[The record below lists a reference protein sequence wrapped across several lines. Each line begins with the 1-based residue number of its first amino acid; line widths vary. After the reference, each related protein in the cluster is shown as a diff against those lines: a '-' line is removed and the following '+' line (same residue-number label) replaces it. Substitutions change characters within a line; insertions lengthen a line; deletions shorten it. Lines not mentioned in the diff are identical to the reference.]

1 MKRISLYIYLSI
13 SLVLSTNCNVNLKAE
28 TEIYFRLNQVG
39 FLTDENKTAIILS
52 NTNLDGLKVEVK
64 NILTNQTAY
73 SQVLKNNLGPYGN
86 FKFTYSFDFTTVAQT
101 GEFFLEAANCQSLPF
116 AISNNVNK
124 GIAELLLDFF
134 KIQRCGYTNPELH
147 NVCHIADA
155 TSIVDGKRTL
165 QQSVDLTGGWHD
177 AGDYVKFLNTT
188 AYSTYILLFAY
199 EFNPQKF
206 GFDRD
211 RNGSPDILEEAK
223 IGLDWMI
230 RAAYKSDKF
239 ITQVQDLRDHDV
251 GWRLPEDDPLAFDRP
266 GFVGIGKNLIGIYS
280 ATMAIASRI
289 WRDKFQ
295 YNEFADKCLGL
306 AEKYYSIRNRVP
318 AVDSSGTGMYL
329 DNSFEGKMALGAV
342 ELYITNKKQN
352 YLNDA
357 KLYADSAGSD
367 FWWSWGNI
375 NSIAHYRLAM
385 FDTKYKDFIKNSLEH
400 FSKNMQNNLFGLG
413 TTLSWGTNHTLLG
426 ITILNILWS
435 RLSND
440 KSYNSLAT
448 VQKDFILG
456 RNPWGIS
463 FIFNVGK
470 NFTKNFHHQ
479 VSFIKGKLNGGFAA
493 GPATKE
499 FLKNYNITYE
509 NPDKYAKFQTN
520 DMFYR
525 DDRVDYITNEPTI
538 AANATAIFVFG
549 NLVNR

>member
-1 MKRISLYIYLSI
+1 MKRISFYIYLSI
-13 SLVLSTNCNVNLKAE
+13 SLVLTTNCNVNLKAE

-39 FLTDENKTAIILS
+39 FLTDESKTAIILS
-52 NTNLDGLKVEVK
+52 NTDLVGLKVEVK
-64 NILTNQTAY
+64 NIRTNQTTY
-73 SQVLKNNLGPYGN
+73 SQELKNNLGQYGN
-86 FKFTYSFDFTTVAQT
+86 FKFAYSFDFTNVTQT
-101 GEFFLEAANCQSLPF
+101 GEFILEAGNRQSLPF
-116 AISNNVNK
+116 EIGNNPNR

-199 EFNPQKF
+199 EFDPQKF

-230 RAAYKSDKF
+230 RAAYKNDKF

-289 WRDKFQ
+289 WRDRFQ

-306 AEKYYSIRNRVP
+306 AEKYYSVRNRVP
-318 AVDSSGTGMYL
+318 DVDSSGTGMYL

-342 ELYITNKKQN
+342 ELYLTNKKPN

-357 KLYADSAGSD
+357 KFYADSAGSD

-400 FSKNMQNNLFGLG
+400 FSKNMQSNLFGLG
-413 TTLSWGTNHTLLG
+413 TQLSWGTNHTLLG
-426 ITILNILWS
+426 ITFLNILWS
-435 RLSND
+435 RLTND
-440 KSYNSLAT
+440 KSYNLLAT
-448 VQKDFILG
+448 IQKDFILG

-470 NFTKNFHHQ
+470 NYTKNFHHQ
-479 VSFIKGKLNGGFAA
+479 VSLIKGKLTGGFAA

-499 FLKNYNITYE
+499 FLNNYNITYE
-509 NPDKYAKFQTN
+509 SNDKYAKFQTN
-520 DMFYR
+520 EMFYR

-549 NLVNR
+549 NLVKR

>member
-1 MKRISLYIYLSI
+1 MKRINLYIYLSI
-13 SLVLSTNCNVNLKAE
+13 LLVLSTNCNVNLKAE

-64 NILTNQTAY
+64 NIRTNQTAY

-86 FKFTYSFDFTTVAQT
+86 FKFTYSFDFTTFAQT
-101 GEFFLEAANCQSLPF
+101 GEFLLEAGNRQSFPF

-155 TSIVDGKRTL
+155 TSIVDVKRTL

-230 RAAYKSDKF
+230 RAAYKNDKF

-318 AVDSSGTGMYL
+318 DVDSSGTGMYL
-329 DNSFEGKMALGAV
+329 DNSFEGKMALGAI
-342 ELYITNKKQN
+342 ELYITNKKPN

-426 ITILNILWS
+426 ITLLNILWS

-463 FIFNVGK
+463 FISNVGK
-470 NFTKNFHHQ
+470 NFAKNFHHQ

-509 NPDKYAKFQTN
+509 NPDKYAKFQTS

>member
-13 SLVLSTNCNVNLKAE
+13 LLVLTTNCNVNLKAE

-39 FLTDENKTAIILS
+39 FLTDEGKTAIILS
-52 NTNLDGLKVEVK
+52 NTNLVGLKVEVK
-64 NILTNQTAY
+64 NIRTNQTVY
-73 SQVLKNNLGPYGN
+73 SQDLKNNLGQYGN
-86 FKFTYSFDFTTVAQT
+86 FKFTYSFDFTNVTQT
-101 GEFFLEAANCQSLPF
+101 GEFLLEAGNRQSLPF
-116 AISNNVNK
+116 KIGNNANR

-155 TSIVDGKRTL
+155 TSIVDGKRTF

-199 EFNPQKF
+199 EFDPQKF

-230 RAAYKSDKF
+230 RAAYKNDKF

-289 WRDKFQ
+289 WRDRFQ

-306 AEKYYSIRNRVP
+306 AEKYYSVRNRVP
-318 AVDSSGTGMYL
+318 DVDSSGTGMYL

-342 ELYITNKKQN
+342 ELYLTNKKPN

-400 FSKNMQNNLFGLG
+400 FSKNMQSNLFGLG
-413 TTLSWGTNHTLLG
+413 TQLSWGTNHTLLG
-426 ITILNILWS
+426 ITFLNILWS
-435 RLSND
+435 RLTND
-440 KSYNSLAT
+440 KSYNLLAT
-448 VQKDFILG
+448 IQKDFILG

-470 NFTKNFHHQ
+470 NYTKNFHHQ
-479 VSFIKGKLNGGFAA
+479 VSSIKGKLTGGFAA

-509 NPDKYAKFQTN
+509 SNDKYAKFQTN
-520 DMFYR
+520 EMYYR

-549 NLVNR
+549 NLVKR

>member
-1 MKRISLYIYLSI
+1 MKRIILYIYLSI
-13 SLVLSTNCNVNLKAE
+13 LLVLSTNCNVNLKAE

-52 NTNLDGLKVEVK
+52 NTNLEGLKIEVK
-64 NILTNQTAY
+64 NIRTNQNAY
-73 SQVLKNNLGPYGN
+73 SQVLKNNLGQYGN
-86 FKFTYSFDFTTVAQT
+86 FKFTYSFDFTTVTQT
-101 GEFFLEAANCQSLPF
+101 GEFLLEAGNRQSFPF
-116 AISNNVNK
+116 AISSNVNK

-134 KIQRCGYTNPELH
+134 KIQRCGYTSPELH

-165 QQSVDLTGGWHD
+165 QQSIDLTGGWHD

-230 RAAYKSDKF
+230 RAAYKNDKF

-251 GWRLPEDDPLAFDRP
+251 GWRMPEDDPLAFDRP

-295 YNEFADKCLGL
+295 YNEFADKCLQL

-318 AVDSSGTGMYL
+318 DVDSSGTGMYL

-342 ELYITNKKQN
+342 ELFLTNKKTN

-357 KLYADSAGSD
+357 KVYADSAGSD

-426 ITILNILWS
+426 ITFLNILWS

-448 VQKDFILG
+448 LQKDFILG

-470 NFTKNFHHQ
+470 NFAKNFHHQ

>member
-64 NILTNQTAY
+64 NIRTNQAAY

-101 GEFFLEAANCQSLPF
+101 GEFLLEAANRQSLPF

-147 NVCHIADA
+147 KVCHIADA

-306 AEKYYSIRNRVP
+306 AEKYYSISNRVP
-318 AVDSSGTGMYL
+318 DVDSSGTGMYL

-342 ELYITNKKQN
+342 ELY
-352 YLNDA
+352 
-357 KLYADSAGSD
+357 
-367 FWWSWGNI
+367 
-375 NSIAHYRLAM
+375 
-385 FDTKYKDFIKNSLEH
+385 
-400 FSKNMQNNLFGLG
+400 
-413 TTLSWGTNHTLLG
+413 
-426 ITILNILWS
+426 
-435 RLSND
+435 
-440 KSYNSLAT
+440 
-448 VQKDFILG
+448 
-456 RNPWGIS
+456 
-463 FIFNVGK
+463 
-470 NFTKNFHHQ
+470 
-479 VSFIKGKLNGGFAA
+479 
-493 GPATKE
+493 
-499 FLKNYNITYE
+499 
-509 NPDKYAKFQTN
+509 
-520 DMFYR
+520 
-525 DDRVDYITNEPTI
+525 
-538 AANATAIFVFG
+538 
-549 NLVNR
+549 

>member
-13 SLVLSTNCNVNLKAE
+13 LLVLSTNCNVNLKAE

-52 NTNLDGLKVEVK
+52 NTNLDGHKVEVK
-64 NILTNQTAY
+64 NIRTNQTAY

-86 FKFTYSFDFTTVAQT
+86 FKFTYSFDFTTVTQT
-101 GEFFLEAANCQSLPF
+101 GEFLLEAGNRQSFPF

-230 RAAYKSDKF
+230 RAAYKNDKF

-318 AVDSSGTGMYL
+318 DVDSSGTGMYL

-342 ELYITNKKQN
+342 ELYITNKKPN

-357 KLYADSAGSD
+357 KLYADYAGSD

-426 ITILNILWS
+426 ITLLNILWS

-470 NFTKNFHHQ
+470 NFAKNFHHQ

-525 DDRVDYITNEPTI
+525 DDHVDYITNEPTI

>member
-13 SLVLSTNCNVNLKAE
+13 LLVLVTNCNVNLKAE

-52 NTNLDGLKVEVK
+52 NTNLDGLKIEVK
-64 NILTNQTAY
+64 NIRTNQSAY

-86 FKFTYSFDFTTVAQT
+86 FKFTYSFDFTTVTQT
-101 GEFFLEAANCQSLPF
+101 GEFLLEAGNRQSFPF
-116 AISNNVNK
+116 AISNYVNK

-230 RAAYKSDKF
+230 RAAYKNDKF

-318 AVDSSGTGMYL
+318 DVDSSGTGMYL

-342 ELYITNKKQN
+342 ELYLTNKKPN

-385 FDTKYKDFIKNSLEH
+385 FDAKYKDFIKNSLEH

-426 ITILNILWS
+426 ITLLNILWS

-440 KSYNSLAT
+440 KAYNSLAT
-448 VQKDFILG
+448 IQKDFILG

-463 FIFNVGK
+463 FIYNVGK

-509 NPDKYAKFQTN
+509 NPDKYAKFQTS